1 MNSFTLS
8 FIHRALAVVAAI
20 ILVGVLLKPA
30 HFSSGEVLAMFSV
43 VALIVMF
50 SGNLRSLIGV
60 LKRVEEPQKLSHV
73 VKLNDVTIGMLDDA
87 DLAQFQWAAS
97 TSPAAWKA
105 ALLGSFSMWTGRL
118 CKALLVAVVAAPSV
132 VIMFSSITFYFQG
145 EKFVTDVSELVAK
158 PTADVLSVV
167 FAMFYTVIF
176 VVFLLTIISMW
187 LRGSRTSVRHADGV
201 VVNPELHRLIRQQ
214 FSQASL
220 GEMRVLPM
228 QGHQDNN

>member
-105 ALLGSFSMWTGRL
+105 ALLGSFSMWAGRL
-118 CKALLVAVVAAPSV
+118 CKALLVAIAAAPSV
-132 VIMFSSITFYFQG
+132 VIMFSSITFYFHG
-145 EKFVTDVSELVAK
+145 EKFVTDVSQLVAK
-158 PTADVLSVV
+158 PTADMLSVV
-167 FAMFYTVIF
+167 FAMFYTSIF

-187 LRGSRTSVRHADGV
+187 LRGSRASVRHEDGV

-220 GEMRVLPM
+220 GKMRVLPM
-228 QGHQDNN
+228 PVHQDNN

>member
-8 FIHRALAVVAAI
+8 CIYKALFVVAI
-20 ILVGVLLKPA
+20 VIFFGVLLKPA
-30 HFSSGEVLAMFSV
+30 HFSSGEILCLVSV
-43 VALIVMF
+43 VALIIMF
-50 SGNLRSLIGV
+50 SGNLGSLIGV
-60 LKRVEEPQKLSHV
+60 LKRVEEPQKLSHAV
-73 VKLNDVTIGMLDDA
+73 ELNDVTIGMLDDA
-87 DLAQFQWAAS
+87 ELAQFQWAAS

-105 ALLGSFSMWTGRL
+105 ALLGSCNMWVGRL

-167 FAMFYTVIF
+167 FAMFYTAIF

-187 LRGSRTSVRHADGV
+187 LRGSRASVRHADGV

-220 GEMRVLPM
+220 GKMRILPM
-228 QGHQDNN
+228 PVHQDSN

>member
-20 ILVGVLLKPA
+20 IMVGVLLKPA

-43 VALIVMF
+43 VALIVIF

-73 VKLNDVTIGMLDDA
+73 VELNDVTIGMLDDA
-87 DLAQFQWAAS
+87 ELARFQWSAS

-105 ALLGSFSMWTGRL
+105 ALVGSFSMWAGRL
-118 CKALLVAVVAAPSV
+118 CKALLVAVAAAPSV
-132 VIMFSSITFYFQG
+132 VIMFSSITFYFHG
-145 EKFVTDVSELVAK
+145 EKFVTDVSQLVAK
-158 PTADVLSVV
+158 PTADMLSVV
-167 FAMFYTVIF
+167 FAMFYTSIF

-187 LRGSRTSVRHADGV
+187 LRGSRVSVRHADGV
-201 VVNPELHRLIRQQ
+201 VVNLELHRLIRQQ

-220 GEMRVLPM
+220 GKMRVLPM
-228 QGHQDNN
+228 PVHQDNN